1 MTLQT
6 WIDWC
11 QKQLGDLSL
20 RLFRQGYH
28 PARIEYLNQTRP
40 EFNERF
46 QFFLNELN
54 RIMDDM
60 AVNPEGYHHF
70 EEFTKAKMAL
80 LEYTNQHRARYLEP
94 EPDLART
101 A

>member
-28 PARIEYLNQTRP
+28 PARIEYLNQSNP
-40 EFNERF
+40 EFHERF
-46 QFFLNELN
+46 QGFLDTMN

-60 AVNPEGYHHF
+60 AANPEGYHHF
-70 EEFTKAKMAL
+70 EEFSAVKMAL
-80 LEYTNQHRARYLEP
+80 LTFTNLHRERYLEL
-94 EPDLART
+94 DLAHS

>member
-1 MTLQT
+1 MTTQT

-28 PARIEYLNQTRP
+28 PARIEYLAQTSP
-40 EFNERF
+40 EFQEQF
-46 QFFLNELN
+46 QGFLDKINQV
-54 RIMDDM
+54 MDEM
-60 AVNPEGYHHF
+60 AANPGGYHHF
-70 EEFTKAKMAL
+70 EEFARTKSAL
-80 LEYTNQHRARYLEP
+80 LNFTNLHRARFLEL
-94 EPDLART
+94 ELAQT